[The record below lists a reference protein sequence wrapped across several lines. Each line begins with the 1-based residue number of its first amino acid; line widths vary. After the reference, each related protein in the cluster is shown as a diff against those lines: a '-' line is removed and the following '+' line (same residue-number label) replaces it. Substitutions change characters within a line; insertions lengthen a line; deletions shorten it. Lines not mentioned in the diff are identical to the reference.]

1 MPLIQAVQID
11 VYDMM
16 GEKSSIN
23 KTITVV
29 RDKRYTDWPNQT
41 NKILTDYDKF
51 ELLEQKYLY
60 LAFISQNCNNDLA
73 AFATDASS
81 CLNSSTIMVKQ
92 ATKDLIEI

>member
-1 MPLIQAVQID
+1 
-11 VYDMM
+11 M

-29 RDKRYTDWPNQT
+29 RDKRYTNWPSST
-41 NKILTDYDKF
+41 NKILTDYESW

-60 LAFISQNCNNDLA
+60 LAFVSQNCNNDVVEK
-73 AFATDASS
+73 ATDASS
-81 CLNSSTIMVKQ
+81 CLNSTSIMVTQ